1 MAPRAPDRPSDPIGQ
16 KHRQERAGTDHGH
29 DRAGRA
35 EWKIRH
41 GAAAEQHQVAPGHC
55 RDYQP
60 RAETEPLVEGT
71 GGGGPQEATGVGRPR
86 MRREAVGDGRIG
98 GGERGQ
104 CCDEEEAAGQKCQR
118 RQVAKAVAGKDGW
131 LCSRLDGRG
140 HRSNPKPRGV
150 ELPSHRGWRRRRM
163 AGRNRGGERPIDKGH
178 LGVLSFQTRGSIQT
192 LQAGLRRGGEEPRTG
207 RRPAATAVPPVTD
220 AGNLTAS

>member
-1 MAPRAPDRPSDPIGQ
+1 MAPRAPDRPGDPIGQ
-16 KHRQERAGTDHGH
+16 KHRQERAGTDHGY
-29 DRAGRA
+29 DRTGRA
-35 EWKIRH
+35 EWEIRH
-41 GAAAEQHQVAPGHC
+41 GAAAEQHQVAPGDC

-60 RAETEPLVEGT
+60 RSKTEPLVEST

-104 CCDEEEAAGQKCQR
+104 CRDEEEAAGQKRQR
-118 RQVAKAVAGKDGW
+118 RQIAKAVAGKDGW
-131 LCSRLDGRG
+131 LCSRLDGRC

-150 ELPSHRGWRRRRM
+150 ELPSHGGWRRRRM
-163 AGRNRGGERPIDKGH
+163 AGRNRGGERTIDKGH

-207 RRPAATAVPPVTD
+207 CRPAATAVPPVTD